1 MKDSEN
7 NFFDNFNEKFCKTIN
22 INNNKFNNTLIN
34 QIDIIKNRS
43 IKEKLYLENEI
54 NIIKNY
60 TKEQAI
66 SELIKSQKL
75 EDRIKHIDDFIKKV
89 QL

>member
-1 MKDSEN
+1 MK
-7 NFFDNFNEKFCKTIN
+7 KFCKTIN

-54 NIIKNY
+54 NIIKSY

-75 EDRIKHIDDFIKKV
+75 SSKKWIM
-89 QL
+89 QGQMKFCLAA

>member
-1 MKDSEN
+1 MK
-7 NFFDNFNEKFCKTIN
+7 KFCKTIN

-54 NIIKNY
+54 NIIKSY